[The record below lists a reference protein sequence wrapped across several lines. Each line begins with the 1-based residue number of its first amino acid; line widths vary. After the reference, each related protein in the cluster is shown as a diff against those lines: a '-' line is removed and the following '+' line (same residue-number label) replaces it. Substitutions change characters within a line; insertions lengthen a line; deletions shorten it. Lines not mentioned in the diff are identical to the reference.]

1 MLDHM
6 LSPSNISHVSVH
18 SGKEHPT
25 HTPIPARTFT
35 GSHLESH
42 LLTGSTVVLVV
53 NNLGG
58 LSFLE
63 LGIVAGAAV
72 RALGKPRR
80 GDPPNPRGFTLPLA
94 PWS

>member
-25 HTPIPARTFT
+25 HTPIPARTLT
-35 GSHLESH
+35 GSHLDSH